1 MLTPTELLSQ
11 VVALYNSL
19 NMSSYVT
26 AAVIVSLGVMLL
38 MRLMGRD

>member
-1 MLTPTELLSQ
+1 MTPTELLSQ

-19 NMSSYVT
+19 NMGSYVT